1 MDVVDIF
8 GPWHDLED
16 YTLADLTGTCLPP
29 PLVELE
35 DVLEAHVEL
44 DETNSISYRGFDAR
58 RVRHGI
64 DVTALSASLTRGGN
78 AYRAFV
84 LSGGST
90 LK

>member
-8 GPWHDLED
+8 GPWQELED
-16 YTLADLTGTCLPP
+16 STLDEAKGMCLPP
-29 PLVELE
+29 PLVALE
-35 DVLEAHVEL
+35 DVLEANVEL
-44 DETNSISYRGFDAR
+44 DPSNTISYKGFDAL

-64 DVTALSASLTRGGN
+64 DVTALSVSLTRGGN

-84 LSGGST
+84 LAGGST